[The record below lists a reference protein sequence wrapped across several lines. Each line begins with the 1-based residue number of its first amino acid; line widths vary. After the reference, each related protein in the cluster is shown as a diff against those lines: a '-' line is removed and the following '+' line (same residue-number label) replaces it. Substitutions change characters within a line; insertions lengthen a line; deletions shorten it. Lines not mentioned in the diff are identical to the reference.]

1 MSTVQIAEVQDI
13 QGTAYAVNADG
24 ERRLLQAGDA
34 LFDGESVETSE
45 GGVVELT
52 LSDGQSLVIAG
63 QPVFLISADLIADL
77 APGADESALQAE
89 TLDELLA
96 EGSLESLEQ
105 IIESTDE
112 AEAESLDDLLAAAEE
127 DPTASGIDFDNLA
140 ATAAGGDD
148 SGADGGGSN
157 IVQATR
163 ISSSGDDTSA
173 TLTEGNTQAAA
184 STDAAGGENNS
195 ISVAVDDA
203 FAISE
208 DTSSA
213 GNLADNDALAGDVTF
228 ALVDQGGPSNGAVT
242 LNEDGTFV
250 FTPNT
255 DFVGDD
261 SFQYVI
267 TDANGQTS
275 TATVSITVEAVN
287 DAPVA
292 IDDVVSAQEDV
303 LLENIN
309 VLDNDTD
316 SDGNP
321 LTVTNAVSAAGGV
334 VTINADGTLSYQAP
348 ANFTG
353 PDTINYTIDDGAGG
367 TSTAVVNIDVAPVA
381 DLAAADDFNTGD
393 EDTVISGSVA
403 DNDTTLSGG
412 ALTYAVESTV
422 ENGALTF
429 NADGSYEYTPNPNFN
444 GADSFTYVVTDA
456 ESGENT
462 TQTVVL
468 TIDPVADIVAGDDQ
482 TEGNAGEPIVGS
494 VSDNDLATSGGT
506 LTYAVETDAENG
518 ALTFNADGTYSYTPV
533 PGFSG
538 TDSFSYVVTDA
549 DSGES
554 VTQTVTITVN
564 AVEDAPVVETPVEET
579 PIDETPVDETP
590 IDETPVGETP
600 VDVNQAPIAQDDRA
614 EIVQNVP
621 LRNIK
626 VLDNDEDPEGGV
638 LTVTSAES
646 ASGALVSINA
656 DGTLNYTPNV
666 DFLGADTVTYT
677 ITDPSGATAQASLV
691 VVISEP
697 QAQNALEG
705 EPLDVYLEDTESLR
719 SLPAGTTVTV
729 VSSQGSQVT
738 ISEDGV
744 LSYQAPDGFTGEDV
758 ITYTTDDGEGN
769 VVTKTV
775 VMQVYPQDAALVGI
789 DDSVI
794 TPEDASVL
802 NIAVLAND
810 KIAEGSDVTVI
821 SATSS
826 RGGQVDINA
835 DGTLNYTPPQDFTGI
850 DAVTYTA
857 RNGDGIEST
866 ATLSVEVTPEN
877 DPPVAVV
884 DAVTTL
890 EDTPLENINVLA
902 NDIDVDGDTLTV
914 LEVSSAEGAEVTLN
928 DDGTVNYLP
937 NVNFNGVDTI
947 TYSVSDGLGGVTT
960 GELKISV
967 EAVNDAP
974 VVTGEQVNAVQNESI
989 DAIAVLLND
998 EDPDGNPLTVE
1009 AAVASNGGTVE
1020 INGDG
1025 TLKYTPA
1032 PDFVGEETL
1041 TYTVIDGQGGRVEG
1055 QVTVSVASL
1064 DDGPVANDDSV
1075 VVEEG
1080 AQLVSLDVLGNDRV
1094 ADGETLTVVSASSEQ
1109 GATVVINDD
1118 GTLDYQ
1124 APANYT
1130 GVDVVTYTVRDS
1142 QGRESQSTLTV
1153 TVNDVNDAPVA
1164 SDDSTTALQ
1173 AALLENINVLAN
1185 DTDPENNALTVIEA
1199 VSANG
1204 ATVVI
1209 NADGTLNYQSAEG
1222 FSGLDTVSYTISDG
1236 AGGTSV
1242 ATLSV
1247 TVELGATPPVAVNDG
1262 VGAVEDTLLENINVL
1277 ENDTDANNDALT
1289 VTAAVSTAGGAVT
1302 INADGTLNYLPPA
1315 NFTGEDTITY
1325 TISDGNE
1332 GTSTATVTVTV
1343 ASVNDAPVAGAA
1355 NEGTSEEAVLNGAV
1369 PAATDIDGTIVSYAL
1384 VNDVAEG
1391 RLTLEVDGSYRFD
1404 PGSDFEDL
1412 ADGESRAVTFTYT
1425 ATDNEGQASAPA
1437 TVTITVTGTGDVPVA
1452 SAAVQVTNE
1461 NTVLEAT
1468 VDATSVDSVI
1478 TSYAVATD
1486 LADEGQG
1493 SLTFNANGSYRFAP
1507 GSDFDDLADG
1517 ESREVVF
1524 TYTATDENGGVSAPA
1539 TVTITVTGANDAPVA
1554 IEASVETLEDTS
1566 IIQLDVLANVTD
1578 IDGDALTLVSVE
1590 SEAGGTITVNE
1601 GGTINYAPAENY
1613 FGSDTLTYVATDPAG
1628 ASVTG
1633 SISIDIIAVND
1644 APVVVGETIVTDED
1658 SAVNNIVVLTNDSD
1672 IEGDALSVTEASSV
1686 NGGAVTINEDG
1697 TLNYTPPA
1705 NFNGTDTIEYTVTD
1719 AGGAASVGAVLVT
1732 VNSVDD
1738 QPIASTLD
1746 TATDKGVAIEGDLS
1760 QQVESGDGSMTYA
1773 LTVGAE
1779 PQHGVVTLNEDGT
1792 FVYTPDADF
1801 SGRERFGYTV
1811 TDEDGDQSS
1820 SVVTISVVAD
1830 SFSANSASDLPND
1843 VPLAAADNYQVAED
1857 TPITARVT
1865 TNDEFVH
1872 RRRWH
1877 QCGDRRRRGWTN
1889 PWRLINE

>member
-184 STDAAGGENNS
+184 STDAAGGANNS

-429 NADGSYEYTPNPNFN
+429 NADGSYEYVPNPNFN

-506 LTYAVETDAENG
+506 LTYAVETDVENG

-614 EIVQNVP
+614 EVVQNVP

-1055 QVTVSVASL
+1055 QVNVSVASL

-1332 GTSTATVTVTV
+1332 GTSTATLTVTV
-1343 ASVNDAPVAGAA
+1343 SGVNDAPVA
-1355 NEGTSEEAVLNGAV
+1355 
-1369 PAATDIDGTIVSYAL
+1369 
-1384 VNDVAEG
+1384 
-1391 RLTLEVDGSYRFD
+1391 
-1404 PGSDFEDL
+1404 
-1412 ADGESRAVTFTYT
+1412 
-1425 ATDNEGQASAPA
+1425 
-1437 TVTITVTGTGDVPVA
+1437 
-1452 SAAVQVTNE
+1452 TN
-1461 NTVLEAT
+1461 
-1468 VDATSVDSVI
+1468 S
-1478 TSYAVATD
+1478 
-1486 LADEGQG
+1486 
-1493 SLTFNANGSYRFAP
+1493 
-1507 GSDFDDLADG
+1507 
-1517 ESREVVF
+1517 
-1524 TYTATDENGGVSAPA
+1524 
-1539 TVTITVTGANDAPVA
+1539 
-1554 IEASVETLEDTS
+1554 SVETLEDTS

-1644 APVVVGETIVTDED
+1644 APVVVGETIVT
-1658 SAVNNIVVLTNDSD
+1658 
-1672 IEGDALSVTEASSV
+1672 
-1686 NGGAVTINEDG
+1686 
-1697 TLNYTPPA
+1697 
-1705 NFNGTDTIEYTVTD
+1705 
-1719 AGGAASVGAVLVT
+1719 
-1732 VNSVDD
+1732 
-1738 QPIASTLD
+1738 
-1746 TATDKGVAIEGDLS
+1746 
-1760 QQVESGDGSMTYA
+1760 
-1773 LTVGAE
+1773 
-1779 PQHGVVTLNEDGT
+1779 
-1792 FVYTPDADF
+1792 
-1801 SGRERFGYTV
+1801 R
-1811 TDEDGDQSS
+1811 
-1820 SVVTISVVAD
+1820 
-1830 SFSANSASDLPND
+1830 
-1843 VPLAAADNYQVAED
+1843 
-1857 TPITARVT
+1857 
-1865 TNDEFVH
+1865 
-1872 RRRWH
+1872 
-1877 QCGDRRRRGWTN
+1877 
-1889 PWRLINE
+1889 